1 MWPGFLRKVQVVNG
15 AQGKNIMVFN
25 DVQWSVL
32 TEVAVLH

>member
-1 MWPGFLRKVQVVNG
+1 MWPGFLRKVQGVNE
-15 AQGKNIMVFN
+15 AQGIIMVFN